1 MITHHENTVV
11 DYDEIN
17 TNLIQESLVY
27 GYDHGI
33 ASTSYS
39 KYSTLAL

>member
-1 MITHHENTVV
+1 MITHHVNTVV

-39 KYSTLAL
+39 MYSTLAL